1 MKLQENCHGSC
12 ELNLAECNLVCTP
25 KVETEGVQGVVHSIH
40 HVLPLHT
47 ISHMADTVANHTIGQ
62 ILPFHKG
69 KDSKDKKKKK
79 KMVIDLTSLKSVN
92 LSTDT
97 MRPKNF
103 SLQVEIV
110 SAYSHNDKKTN
121 MENNPANYEEKLE
134 DSDDDDDDVEAAAA
148 LVLAA
153 KKKNKTSFKRMSV
166 NSYNTGQYAVKS
178 VIKMSNPAKHLSHT
192 FIVIKAVDLSH
203 TTKNAYGKRPVWG
216 ESVYVDVNDEDFDMT
231 SVKQWKEIEAKH
243 AAMMALNTTTNT
255 IHKNYSN
262 ESDIH
267 NNNNHNNKSIDIE
280 KEKITSAQATGSGFQ
295 VFLYRGVSGM
305 EYLIGYQFIPYSLL
319 LPGRYNDKEENNNNN
334 NRDND
339 NDNNNMNN
347 CSNKSGHSQNQS
359 SIDGSQ
365 QSTNPTE
372 SSTINSNTNL
382 PIKYPVPVPS
392 SHPSSNNNIHNCS
405 SNGSVSTESYS
416 QSGSGNIRSFQIFCF
431 FATEYS
437 LSLLSFLR
445 FCFPGLFIFFS
456 HFLSCFFSFQIV
468 IHNLSHI
475 M

>member
-1 MKLQENCHGSC
+1 MCLIDKFKSQENCHGSC

-40 HVLPLHT
+40 HVLPLHA

-69 KDSKDKKKKK
+69 KGDSKDKKKKK

-134 DSDDDDDDVEAAAA
+134 DSDEEDDDVEAAAA
-148 LVLAA
+148 LVLAE

-166 NSYNTGQYAVKS
+166 NSYNTGQSAVKS

-192 FIVIKAVDLSH
+192 FFVIKAVDLSH

-216 ESVYVDVNDEDFDMT
+216 ESVYVDVNDKDFDMT
-231 SVKQWKEIEAKH
+231 SVKQWKEMEAKH

-255 IHKNYSN
+255 IHKSHSN

-267 NNNNHNNKSIDIE
+267 NNNNNNNHNNKSIDFE

-319 LPGRYNDKEENNNNN
+319 LPGRYNTVEDNNSNNSNNN
-334 NRDND
+334 D
-339 NDNNNMNN
+339 NNMNN
-347 CSNKSGHSQNQS
+347 CTLSNKSGNSQHQS

-372 SSTINSNTNL
+372 SSTINSNSNST
-382 PIKYPVPVPS
+382 IKYPVPVPT
-392 SHPSSNNNIHNCS
+392 SHPSNNSNNIHNFS

-416 QSGSGNIRSFQIFCF
+416 QSGSGNI
-431 FATEYS
+431 
-437 LSLLSFLR
+437 
-445 FCFPGLFIFFS
+445 
-456 HFLSCFFSFQIV
+456 
-468 IHNLSHI
+468 
-475 M
+475 